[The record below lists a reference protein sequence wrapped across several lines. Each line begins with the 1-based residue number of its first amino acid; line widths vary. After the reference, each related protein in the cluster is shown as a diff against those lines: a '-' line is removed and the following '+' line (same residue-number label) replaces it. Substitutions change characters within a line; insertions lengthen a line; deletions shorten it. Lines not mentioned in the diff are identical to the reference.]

1 MKFLKDLNI
10 TTLTEAND
18 MSSIPLDKFKDI
30 QKNIRDGANDLEQKW
45 ANALELL
52 HRAYRVANV
61 QRPTPEMT
69 DAWKQYEE
77 NLQYAVQQLSK
88 ARGMDADWRMSAAMF
103 YEAEQKLMNFSVSI
117 KGGGEDLDVDKWP
130 GESVE
135 SVAAD
140 ILMGIGSRKYDFE
153 VIDELPR
160 GQKFR
165 IVSKGPVQ
173 SKTNIYVT
181 IEKA

>member
-1 MKFLKDLNI
+1 MNLLKDFTRTIN
-10 TTLTEAND
+10 EAEG

-30 QKNIRDGANDLEQKW
+30 QKNIRDGANDIEQKW

-52 HRAYRVANV
+52 HRAYKVANV
-61 QRPTPEMT
+61 ERPSPEMT

-103 YEAEQKLMNFSVSI
+103 YEAEQKLINFDVMITGTHGGDVNSTLKGSSIQDIINQVSN
-117 KGGGEDLDVDKWP
+117 E
-130 GESVE
+130 
-135 SVAAD
+135 
-140 ILMGIGSRKYDFE
+140 IGSNYDFE
-153 VIDELPR
+153 IVDELPDGR
-160 GQKFR
+160 KYR
-165 IVSKGPVQ
+165 IVSKGPVK

-181 IEKA
+181 IERK

>member
-1 MKFLKDLNI
+1 MNLLKDFTRTIN
-10 TTLTEAND
+10 EAEG
-18 MSSIPLDKFKDI
+18 MSSIPLDKFKAI
-30 QKNIRDGANDLEQKW
+30 QKNIRDGANDIAQKW

-52 HRAYRVANV
+52 HRAYKVANV
-61 QRPTPEMT
+61 ERPSPEMT

-77 NLQYAVQQLSK
+77 NLHYAVQQLSK

-103 YEAEQKLMNFSVSI
+103 HESEQKLIDFHVSI
-117 KGGGEDLDVDKWP
+117 KGGGEDLDTSLK
-130 GESVE
+130 GS
-135 SVAAD
+135 SIQD
-140 ILMGIGSRKYDFE
+140 IKGQINDGIGSQYDFE
-153 VIDELPR
+153 LVDELHA

-181 IEKA
+181 IERK